1 MNVIITGASHGF
13 GKIIA
18 TKFLEHKNNIAI
30 CSRNVQELEKTHNE
44 LISTAQS
51 IVYSKSC
58 DVSKET
64 DINSFVD
71 ESIQVFGNIDTIV
84 LNAGIYG
91 PMGSTESVDINEWIK
106 TIEVNLYGV
115 LYPCRRIISHF
126 KQNKRGKIIIVSGGG
141 ATNPMPNITAYA
153 SSKAA
158 VIRLMES
165 LAHELKPYNI
175 DVNAVAPGAL
185 ATRLVDQVLNAGPDV
200 VGSEFYDKNLAWKT
214 KGATSPELGAELVY
228 YLAGAES
235 NGITGR
241 LLSAQWDNWK
251 DLSSHLNELNTS
263 DIYCLRRIVPED
275 RKKDWN

>member
-1 MNVIITGASHGF
+1 MNVIITGASQGF

-30 CSRNVQELEKTHNE
+30 CSRNIQELEKTHNE
-44 LISTAQS
+44 LISTAKS

-64 DINSFVD
+64 DVNSFVD

-214 KGATSPELGAELVY
+214 KGATSPELGAELIY

-251 DLSSHLNELNTS
+251 DLSSHLNELNPS